1 MEPMTMLAIGSG
13 IASLAGGLIGGSKAS
28 AEAEKA
34 MALLD
39 SAMER
44 IRNLNVP
51 DTTKEIIYQQ
61 FMSVGDF
68 TPQQLNKTI
77 EENAPLALITEDP
90 KNRLRQESTF
100 NQVQQLTQT
109 GLGAQDKLAMEQ
121 ARRQASQDALSKM
134 ASIESEAKRRGQFG
148 GGQALALKAQAAQSS
163 ADRQAMEN
171 MQAAANASQNRQ
183 AALKNAYEMASG
195 MRATDLGTEE
205 KNVSARNLRD
215 EMMMKYASN
224 RELQNKSWQE
234 EANRAR
240 RESMQQASDKNV
252 ARSQAESLRRF
263 HEAPME
269 QFRLNMSKEQA
280 LANLMQGKANAHS
293 ALGGAKAQMWSQIG
307 SGVGGAMMG
316 GAGLMA
322 SGNQTA
328 ALNRIADNQF
338 AGGSTI
344 LPSQLGFKDFSK
356 IG

>member
-13 IASLAGGLIGGSKAS
+13 IASLACGLIGGSNAS

-44 IRNLNVP
+44 IRNLDVP

-77 EENAPLALITEDP
+77 EENAPLALIKEDP
-90 KNRLRQESTF
+90 KNRLRQEATF

-171 MQAAANASQNRQ
+171 MQAAANAAQNRQ

-195 MRATDLGTEE
+195 MRATELGTEE
-205 KNVSARNLRD
+205 KNVAARNLRD
-215 EMMMKYASN
+215 EMMMK
-224 RELQNKSWQE
+224 
-234 EANRAR
+234 
-240 RESMQQASDKNV
+240 
-252 ARSQAESLRRF
+252 
-263 HEAPME
+263 
-269 QFRLNMSKEQA
+269 
-280 LANLMQGKANAHS
+280 
-293 ALGGAKAQMWSQIG
+293 
-307 SGVGGAMMG
+307 
-316 GAGLMA
+316 
-322 SGNQTA
+322 
-328 ALNRIADNQF
+328 
-338 AGGSTI
+338 
-344 LPSQLGFKDFSK
+344 
-356 IG
+356 